1 MIKRDAI
8 YTMAARGSYT
18 SKPRP
23 AVILQNPALN
33 LKSVIVVPLTTFDAD
48 APETRIAIE
57 PSPTNGL
64 SIRSF
69 AMCDKIAAVPV
80 SNLDKEIGVLTREQL
95 TDIRTV
101 IQFLLS
107 DTDDLSS

>member
-1 MIKRDAI
+1 MIKRGAI

-23 AVILQNPALN
+23 AVILQNQALD
-33 LKSVIVVPLTTFDAD
+33 LKSIIIVPLTTFDAD
-48 APETRIAIE
+48 APNTRITIE
-57 PSPTNGL
+57 PAPTNGL

-95 TDIRTV
+95 TDISAV

-107 DTDDLSS
+107 DSDDLSA

>member
-1 MIKRDAI
+1 MIKRGAI

-23 AVILQNPALN
+23 AVILQNPAFD

-48 APETRIAIE
+48 APGTRVAIE
-57 PSPTNGL
+57 PAPANGL
-64 SIRSF
+64 SVRSF
-69 AMCDKIAAVPV
+69 AMCDKLAAVPV
-80 SNLDKEIGVLTREQL
+80 ANLDKEIGALTREQL
-95 TDIRTV
+95 TSISAV